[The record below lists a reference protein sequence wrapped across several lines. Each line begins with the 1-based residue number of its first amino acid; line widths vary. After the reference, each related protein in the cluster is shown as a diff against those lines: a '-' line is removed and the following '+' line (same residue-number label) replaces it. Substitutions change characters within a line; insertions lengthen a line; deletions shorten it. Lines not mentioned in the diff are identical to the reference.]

1 MEDVKEKDPLEL
13 LEEQSVA
20 QVPVEESAVSENEAE
35 SEESEAR
42 KERLSRA
49 QRLKLARDRERA
61 ARLQAEQRLQQL
73 EKELQELRQQTSQA
87 QKEGVEFYKQT
98 LEQQLQALREQY
110 AQAFAAGDALKAA
123 EIQEKMAEVAAERR
137 LLMRTT
143 PPQPPGGQEAQP
155 TTSRPANAAP
165 QQVADPVVQS
175 LAKDWVER
183 NKDWFFSND
192 VMNLY
197 ARYIDGLLVQNGS
210 NPADP
215 EHWEKLDTVMRQKF
229 PEAFRRKTMPQPV
242 VKAESAI
249 AGNMGSRM
257 KVTVTQ
263 EDKEMAARFGIP
275 LEEYMKHKMKVEN
288 ATRSDGYV
296 NLED

>member
-1 MEDVKEKDPLEL
+1 MDEVKEKEPLEF
-13 LEEQSVA
+13 LEEQEPSE
-20 QVPVEESAVSENEAE
+20 VPAEEPTVSENEG
-35 SEESEAR
+35 EEVEAR
-42 KERLSRA
+42 RERLSRA

-98 LEQQLQALREQY
+98 LEQQLQALRDQY

-137 LLMRTT
+137 LLMRTI
-143 PPQPPGGQEAQP
+143 PPQPSGGQEA
-155 TTSRPANAAP
+155 RPMTPP
-165 QQVADPVVQS
+165 QVNGEARQVVDPVVQS
-175 LAKDWVER
+175 LARDWAER

-197 ARYIDGLLVQNGS
+197 ARYVDGLLVQNGS

-215 EHWEKLDTVMRQKF
+215 EHWEKLDAVMRQKF
-229 PEAFRRKTMPQPV
+229 PEAFRRKTMTQPV
-242 VKAESAI
+242 VKAESAV

-257 KVTVTQ
+257 KVSVTQ
-263 EDKEMAARFGIP
+263 EDKEMAARFGIS
-275 LEEYMKHKMKVEN
+275 LDEYMKQKAKLE
-288 ATRSDGYV
+288 AAARSDGYV
-296 NLED
+296 TLED